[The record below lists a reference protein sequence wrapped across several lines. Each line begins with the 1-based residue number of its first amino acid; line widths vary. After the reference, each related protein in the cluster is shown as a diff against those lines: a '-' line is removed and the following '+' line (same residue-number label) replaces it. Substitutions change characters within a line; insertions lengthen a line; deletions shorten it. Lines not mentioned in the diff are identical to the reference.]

1 MSELKYKIVQ
11 NYYHPRRYGQML
23 VYQIGRTHCG
33 SGTVIAEHPQRNYI
47 EFTVATGGKAT
58 NTTDGIAVPLVK
70 GDIYVSFPGDFHAII
85 SDVDDPLKYD
95 FLTVYTEDTELL
107 RGLDEVMER
116 YHDADARVI
125 RSEHIASLVSDAIS
139 EMNSEGE
146 YTEKVMEAIIGQIL
160 VYTVREL
167 KSQGHTERLD
177 GVSDADII
185 CFRIMKYIDKHIYT
199 MKSLR
204 ELCSVTNYNY
214 NYLSNLFKKT
224 TGSTLREYYRNRRL
238 EAALLMIGSGENTV
252 TEAAEL
258 LGYSSVYSFS
268 TAFKNKYGTSPTSAK
283 KK

>member
-33 SGTVIAEHPQRNYI
+33 AGSVIAEHPQRNYI
-47 EFTVATGGKAT
+47 EFTVVTGGKAV
-58 NTTDGIAVPLVK
+58 NITDGVSVPVGK
-70 GDIYVSFPGDFHAII
+70 GDIYISFPGDFHAII
-85 SDVDDPLKYD
+85 SDKNDPLKYD
-95 FLTVYTEDTELL
+95 FLTVHTEDKELL
-107 RGLDEVMER
+107 RGLEDVMER
-116 YHDADARVI
+116 YHDPNARVV
-125 RSEHIASLVSDAIS
+125 RNEHIASLVSDAIS
-139 EMNSEGE
+139 EMNGEGE
-146 YTEKVMEAIIGQIL
+146 YAEKVLEAIIGQIL
-160 VYTVREL
+160 VYTVRDL
-167 KSQGHTERLD
+167 RAQGHPDRLD

-185 CFRIMKYIDKHIYT
+185 CFKIMKYIDKHIYT

-224 TGSTLREYYRNRRL
+224 TGGTLREYYRNRRL

-268 TAFKNKYGTSPTSAK
+268 TAFKNKYGTSPTAAK
-283 KK
+283 RQ